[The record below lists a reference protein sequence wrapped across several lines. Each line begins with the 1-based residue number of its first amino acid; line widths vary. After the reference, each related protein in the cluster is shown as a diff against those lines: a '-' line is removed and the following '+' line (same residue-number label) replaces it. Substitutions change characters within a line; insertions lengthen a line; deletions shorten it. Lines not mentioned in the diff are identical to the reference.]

1 MRATLDLNETDF
13 ISRAMALRRIFDVCS
28 GN

>member
-13 ISRAMALRRIFDVCS
+13 ISRAMALRGILNACS